1 MSQKTRKIL
10 WRGTV
15 LLLTVVIFVLAIKAL
30 YGLTQTISMQEIWNA
45 IDQISNI
52 NIVMAVLVVA
62 FGYLILTLY
71 DTIALKHMGCQLPFH
86 KVALTSFTAYAIGH
100 TVGLAVLSASGV
112 RYRMYRAHGIEAE
125 YIANVVWLV
134 SMAFTF
140 GISTLVSLSLAFNP
154 EATVTMISQL
164 NAQLTDVSASI
175 PDMMLNV
182 GVIRGV
188 GLAMLVLIMTI
199 IAWSGRTGRHVK
211 IKGWRFDLPP
221 ATMLIQQIII
231 SIIDLASVAFVLY
244 LLLPHAAGIDFLTV
258 FSAFIQSMIL
268 AILSHVPGGLGVFEV
283 TMIASLPQVDKPY
296 LLAVLLLFR
305 ILYYIL
311 PFLLAV
317 LFFIMHEIWLHT
329 KNNKSQNNNS

>member
-1 MSQKTRKIL
+1 MSLKTRKIL
-10 WRGTV
+10 WHGIV
-15 LLLTVVIFVLAIKAL
+15 LLLTVVLFVLAIKAL
-30 YGLTQTISMQEIWNA
+30 YGLTQTISVQEIWNA
-45 IDQISNI
+45 IDQIPNI
-52 NIVMAVLVVA
+52 NIFLAIVVVA

-71 DTIALKHMGCQLPFH
+71 DTIALKHMGCQLRFS

-112 RYRMYRAHGIEAE
+112 RYRMYRAQGFEAE

-140 GISTLVSLSLAFNP
+140 GISTLVALSLAFNP
-154 EATVTMISQL
+154 EATVTMVSQL
-164 NAQLTDVSASI
+164 DTQLADASISI
-175 PDMMLNV
+175 PDFMLNAD
-182 GVIRGV
+182 VIRGT
-188 GLAMLVLIMTI
+188 GLAMLALIMAI
-199 IAWSGRTGRHVK
+199 IAWSGRIGRHVK

-221 ATMLIQQIII
+221 APMLIQQIII

-244 LLLPHAAGIDFLTV
+244 LLLPHAAGVDFLTV

-268 AILSHVPGGLGVFEV
+268 AIISHVPGGLGVFEV

-317 LFFIMHEIWLHT
+317 LFFIIHEIWLRA
-329 KNNKSQNNNS
+329 KNKKSQA